1 MQDEVKIY
9 RILLQLEEI
18 RREVKSMLPP
28 PKPAPKAEPAAVP
41 VQKPALPASDPAPTT
56 MERFWS
62 NVEDWFLVRGAF
74 APKGVTRE
82 FAIATRWL
90 TRVGS
95 VLLVGAIAYFLML
108 AIDRGWIGPAQR
120 VYGMMAWGVA
130 GTVFGTWLKL
140 KSERY
145 AILGEVCAAIGLVA
159 AYLSFGLGH
168 RFFSPPVIASG
179 YFAFTGLFAAT
190 AAAGVLSV
198 RLRSLMIACLAL
210 AGGFLVPTICSFAN
224 HDVQLHLYLIVLS
237 LGACAV
243 AYFRSWPI
251 YGFVAIA
258 VSAALSVT
266 LAECRV
272 LAYFV
277 HVLCFSLFVFTA
289 AWASLRHGET
299 ARRLCWGTVAFAGIC
314 SFGYASEVVL
324 YADVVWR
331 SGVLML
337 HRLVWCC
344 AFAALAV
351 LSRRFA
357 WGGRPSVIASSALT
371 FLVITVAS
379 YHFGSEFLPFL
390 RGGFVTIVWSA
401 IASAFLSIGIV
412 RRIREARLV
421 GLWLLAVSVVKL
433 LLFDTSTLA
442 TTGRVGVFAAVGVL
456 LIAGAF
462 LYLKFKSRFEE

>member
-1 MQDEVKIY
+1 MQDEVKIN

-28 PKPAPKAEPAAVP
+28 PKPTLKAKPAAVP
-41 VQKPALPASDPAPTT
+41 VQKTALPASDPAPTT

-62 NVEDWFLVRGAF
+62 NVEDWFLVRGVF

-82 FAIATRWL
+82 FAVATRWL

-95 VLLVGAIAYFLML
+95 VLLAGAIAYFLML
-108 AIDRGWIGPAQR
+108 AIDKGWIGPSQR

-130 GTVFGTWLKL
+130 GAAFGTWLKM

-145 AILGEVCAAIGLVA
+145 AILGEVCAAVGLVA
-159 AYLSFGLGH
+159 LYLSFGLGH
-168 RFFSPPVIASG
+168 RYFRPTVIDSG
-179 YFAFTGLFAAT
+179 CFAFAGLFAAT

-198 RLRSLMIACLAL
+198 RLKSLMIACLAL

-224 HDVQLHLYLIVLS
+224 HDVQLHLYLVVLS

-243 AYFRSWPI
+243 AYFRNWPL
-251 YGFVAIA
+251 YGFIAIA
-258 VSAALSVT
+258 VSAALST
-266 LAECRV
+266 AQAECRI

-314 SFGYASEVVL
+314 SFCYASEVVS
-324 YADVVWR
+324 YADVAWR

-337 HRLVWCC
+337 HRLVWCG

-357 WGGRPSVIASSALT
+357 WGGRPGVIASLALT
-371 FLVITVAS
+371 FLVVTVAS
-379 YHFGSEFLPFL
+379 YHFGAEFLPFL